1 MATHSTCEIGPLK
14 LNFRSLP
21 SIFKLFALLSLFLF
35 SKDTSAEAPVV
46 TSIGFMFETFSPY
59 TLIRFFEFSDREW
72 NITEGCFGDMYE
84 YVEGLRHNEYWA
96 LKCKYSLRNKVAWK

>member
-1 MATHSTCEIGPLK
+1 MRDINARNGCLSKSLFHQST
-14 LNFRSLP
+14 
-21 SIFKLFALLSLFLF
+21 FKHVVLLALLSTCLLAKEAG
-35 SKDTSAEAPVV
+35 SEAPVV

-72 NITEGCFGDMYE
+72 NITEGCFADMYE

-96 LKCKYSLRNKVAWK
+96 LKRKTTVLYFC